1 MKKYMLFIMAG
12 ITFMFTACGKTQDS
26 SKDVTEYVSQQETEQ
41 SESSTPQNDEVKT
54 LEPGDYL
61 IRDDENG
68 DSVLHIPD
76 ENAEPEEEE
85 AIGDV
90 DTPDDSFG
98 RLTLDSMMEY
108 SVGTAGDMV
117 VPVSSRDT
125 TVEDVISDL
134 KVLFPM
140 KPYYEGEIESGNSY
154 TQFIASNGDYNYQI
168 MFNTIPT
175 KGLRET
181 KAEDNGILYEE
192 TDSYIIDVQH
202 MSDMGQDVIGY
213 RCSVINVY
221 NKTTGV
227 ALEVRMFHS
236 IEDDAKDNP
245 NAGAKYSEY
254 DEWVRANID
263 LIKSK
268 LQ

>member
-1 MKKYMLFIMAG
+1 MKKNMLFIIMAG
-12 ITFMFTACGKTQDS
+12 ITFLFTACGKTQDS
-26 SKDVTEYVSQQETEQ
+26 SNDVTEYVSQQETEQ

-68 DSVLHIPD
+68 DSILHIPD

-108 SVGTAGDMV
+108 SVGTDGDMV
-117 VPVSSRDT
+117 VPASPFDT
-125 TVEDVISDL
+125 TIEDVIADL
-134 KVLFPM
+134 KVVFPM
-140 KPYYEGEIESGNSY
+140 KPYYEGEIENEGDFA
-154 TQFIASNGDYNYQI
+154 QFIASNGDYNYQ
-168 MFNTIPT
+168 MAFDTAPT
-175 KGLRET
+175 KGIRQT
-181 KAEDNGILYEE
+181 AEDEGGILYEE
-192 TDSYIIDVQH
+192 TDNYIIDVQH
-202 MSDMGQDVIGY
+202 GNADANKEVRYGGAKIKVH
-213 RCSVINVY
+213 

-227 ALEVRMFHS
+227 TLEIMLTCGM
-236 IEDDAKDNP
+236 EEGAADGT
-245 NAGAKYSEY
+245 GAKFGEF
-254 DEWVRANID
+254 DEWVRANVD

>member
-1 MKKYMLFIMAG
+1 MKFKMIVLVMALSAVC
-12 ITFMFTACGKTQDS
+12 MTACGKAEE
-26 SKDVTEYVSQQETEQ
+26 KEVENAAP
-41 SESSTPQNDEVKT
+41 ESSEIQGESGGTEV
-54 LEPGDYL
+54 
-61 IRDDENG
+61 
-68 DSVLHIPD
+68 
-76 ENAEPEEEE
+76 ENAAPGSYEIQDEGGNATLYIPEEDIEPEEEE

-90 DTPDDSFG
+90 DIPGDSFG

-108 SVGTAGDMV
+108 SVGTAGDMI

-125 TVEDVISDL
+125 TVEDVVSDL
-134 KVLFPM
+134 KVMFPM

-154 TQFIASNGDYNYQI
+154 TQFIASNGEYNYQI

-181 KAEDNGILYEE
+181 KEEDYGILYEE

-202 MSDMGQDVIGY
+202 MGDMGQDVIGY
-213 RCSVINVY
+213 RCSIINVY
-221 NKTTGV
+221 NKTSGV

-236 IEDDAKDNP
+236 IEDDAKENP
-245 NAGAKYSEY
+245 EAGARYSEY
-254 DEWVRANID
+254 DEWVRANIE

-268 LQ
+268 LN

>member
-1 MKKYMLFIMAG
+1 MKKYVLFIMAG

-26 SKDVTEYVSQQETEQ
+26 SNDVTEYVSQQETEQ
-41 SESSTPQNDEVKT
+41 SESSTPQSDEVKT

-168 MFNTIPT
+168 
-175 KGLRET
+175 
-181 KAEDNGILYEE
+181 
-192 TDSYIIDVQH
+192 ID
-202 MSDMGQDVIGY
+202 
-213 RCSVINVY
+213 RKSVV
-221 NKTTGV
+221 
-227 ALEVRMFHS
+227 
-236 IEDDAKDNP
+236 
-245 NAGAKYSEY
+245 
-254 DEWVRANID
+254 
-263 LIKSK
+263 
-268 LQ
+268 

>member
-1 MKKYMLFIMAG
+1 MKKYMLFIIMAG
-12 ITFMFTACGKTQDS
+12 ITFLFTACGKTQDS
-26 SKDVTEYVSQQETEQ
+26 SNDVTEYVSQQETEQ
-41 SESSTPQNDEVKT
+41 SESSTPQSDEVKT
-54 LEPGDYL
+54 LEPD
-61 IRDDENG
+61 
-68 DSVLHIPD
+68 
-76 ENAEPEEEE
+76 EEE

-98 RLTLDSMMEY
+98 RLTLDSMTEY

-125 TVEDVISDL
+125 TVEDVVSDL

-168 MFNTIPT
+168 AFHTIPT
-175 KGLRET
+175 KGLKQTADDEG
-181 KAEDNGILYEE
+181 GILYEE
-192 TDSYIIDVQH
+192 SDNYIIDVQH
-202 MSDMGQDVIGY
+202 GNTDADAEVKYGGAK
-213 RCSVINVY
+213 INVY

-227 ALEVRMFHS
+227 RLEVMLTCGV
-236 IEDDAKDNP
+236 EE
-245 NAGAKYSEY
+245 GAAEGTAARFGEF

>member
-1 MKKYMLFIMAG
+1 MKKNMLFIIMAG
-12 ITFMFTACGKTQDS
+12 ITFLFTACGKTQDS
-26 SKDVTEYVSQQETEQ
+26 SNDVTEYVSQQETEQ
-41 SESSTPQNDEVKT
+41 SESSTPQSDEVKT
-54 LEPGDYL
+54 LEPD
-61 IRDDENG
+61 
-68 DSVLHIPD
+68 
-76 ENAEPEEEE
+76 EEE

-98 RLTLDSMMEY
+98 RLTLDSMTEY

-125 TVEDVISDL
+125 TVEDVVSDL

-154 TQFIASNGDYNYQI
+154 TQFIASNGEYNYQI

-181 KAEDNGILYEE
+181 KEEDYGILYEE

-202 MSDMGQDVIGY
+202 MGDMGQDVIGY

-221 NKTTGV
+221 NKTSGV

-236 IEDDAKDNP
+236 IEDDAKENP
-245 NAGAKYSEY
+245 DAGARYSEY

>member
-1 MKKYMLFIMAG
+1 MKKNMLFIIMAG
-12 ITFMFTACGKTQDS
+12 ITFLFTACGKTQDS
-26 SKDVTEYVSQQETEQ
+26 SNDVTEYVSQQETEQ
-41 SESSTPQNDEVKT
+41 SESSTPQSDEVKT
-54 LEPGDYL
+54 LEPD
-61 IRDDENG
+61 
-68 DSVLHIPD
+68 
-76 ENAEPEEEE
+76 EEE

-98 RLTLDSMMEY
+98 RLTLDSMTEY

-125 TVEDVISDL
+125 TVEDVVSDL

-168 MFNTIPT
+168 AFHTIPT
-175 KGLRET
+175 KGLKQTADDEG
-181 KAEDNGILYEE
+181 GILYEE
-192 TDSYIIDVQH
+192 SDNYIIDVQH
-202 MSDMGQDVIGY
+202 GNTDADAEVKYGGAK
-213 RCSVINVY
+213 INVY

-227 ALEVRMFHS
+227 RLEVMLTCGV
-236 IEDDAKDNP
+236 EE
-245 NAGAKYSEY
+245 GAAEGTAARFGEF

>member
-1 MKKYMLFIMAG
+1 MKKNMLFIIMAG
-12 ITFMFTACGKTQDS
+12 ITFLFTACGKTQDS
-26 SKDVTEYVSQQETEQ
+26 SNDVTEYVSQQETEQ
-41 SESSTPQNDEVKT
+41 SESSTPQSDEVET
-54 LEPGDYL
+54 LEPD
-61 IRDDENG
+61 
-68 DSVLHIPD
+68 
-76 ENAEPEEEE
+76 EEE

-90 DTPDDSFG
+90 DTSDDSFG
-98 RLTLDSMMEY
+98 RLTLDSMTEY

-125 TVEDVISDL
+125 TVEDVVSDL
-134 KVLFPM
+134 KVMFPM

-154 TQFIASNGDYNYQI
+154 TQFIASNGEYNYQI

-181 KAEDNGILYEE
+181 KEEDYGILYEE

-202 MSDMGQDVIGY
+202 MGDMGQDVIGY

-221 NKTTGV
+221 NKTSGV

-236 IEDDAKDNP
+236 IEDDAKENP
-245 NAGAKYSEY
+245 DAGARYSEY